1 MRFITEFELWSRFEI
16 KNYKGLRE
24 KGSAEWLGMDIAKAF
39 GWDKKNGLV
48 PNNPV
53 AERHS
58 LEIEAFPMEKWIEF
72 KANILNIS
80 DLDSIQYKT
89 LIDLISELESFGK
102 PAADT
107 ITNQK
112 LTNDRTE

>member
-1 MRFITEFELWSRFEI
+1 MRFISEFESCDDGA
-16 KNYKGLRE
+16 NYHYNESIANRE
-24 KGSAEWLGMDIAKAF
+24 LGEAIAKAF
-39 GWDKKNGLV
+39 NWTKSKNEF
-48 PNNPV
+48 NNT
-53 AERHS
+53 